1 MKQAGR
7 PFYGNRLAHARSKIN
22 SLMPKG
28 EMLMKTLA
36 KWTLEDYHR
45 LVEAGL
51 LADRRVE
58 LLQGEIVQMAPE
70 GPLHSYMTD
79 GLASYLRRQVADRA
93 IVREAHPITLS
104 DSEPEPDLAI
114 VRLPRSQYRDR
125 HPYAEDIFWLVE
137 IANSTLEYDLN
148 DKKKIYARA
157 RIPEY
162 WVVDVKGKRVLIFRG
177 PQGDNYQFELAVSEG
192 NIAPLAFPDLVLSV
206 EQLWQ

>member
-1 MKQAGR
+1 
-7 PFYGNRLAHARSKIN
+7 
-22 SLMPKG
+22 
-28 EMLMKTLA
+28 MKTLA
-36 KWTLEDYHR
+36 KWTVEDYHR
-45 LVEAGL
+45 LIEAGL
-51 LADRRVE
+51 LAARRVE
-58 LLQGEIVQMAPE
+58 LLQGEIVQMAPK

-79 GLASYLRRQVADRA
+79 GLADYLRRKLSDRA

-125 HPYAEDIFWLVE
+125 RPYAEDIFWLVE

-162 WVVDVKGKRVLIFRG
+162 WVVDVKGKRVLIFQG
-177 PQGDNYQFELAVSEG
+177 PQGEDYQFELAVGQG
-192 NIAPLAFPDLVLSV
+192 NIAPLAFSDLALSV
-206 EQLWQ
+206 EGLWQ